1 MADTRKIKG
10 DKGMKENK
18 EVVSSKTI
26 RFGTTDGFKYLI
38 AANIDVLDD
47 TDKDFLNAVNNLIVE
62 YTNAKYGEE

>member
-1 MADTRKIKG
+1 
-10 DKGMKENK
+10 MKKSK

>member
-1 MADTRKIKG
+1 
-10 DKGMKENK
+10 MKENK

-38 AANIDVLDD
+38 ASNIEVLDD